1 LFFFFKKEK
10 KRKEKKRKKERK
22 KDLDRQTSE
31 DCKSTKAIGNV
42 EHREI
47 YFYFLNC
54 SIKWC
59 FVCPLY
65 KGR

>member
-47 YFYFLNC
+47 
-54 SIKWC
+54 
-59 FVCPLY
+59 
-65 KGR
+65 